1 MKTHTIRGIDLRV
14 GMYVIV
20 EEWYAA
26 RGAAVGIPLKV
37 VGLAL
42 PLMTVQYCPQP
53 TVRGV
58 MDTRQ
63 MRLTRVPLAYVRS
76 LVPSYSARKP
86 LDTPKQPGINGSH
99 VSVAMG
105 PDIIEERLD
114 A

>member
-1 MKTHTIRGIDLRV
+1 MKTRHIVAGDLKV

-20 EEWYAA
+20 RQWHQAQ
-26 RGAAVGIPLKV
+26 GAAVGIPLKV

-63 MRLTRVPLAYVRS
+63 MSLTQVDLAYVRS
-76 LVPSYSARKP
+76 LVPSYNARKP
-86 LDTPKQPGINGSH
+86 TATPKQPGVNAAH
-99 VSVAMG
+99 VHVAMG
-105 PDIIEERLD
+105 PDTIQEE
-114 A
+114 